1 MLRRLLVVLVL
12 PCSLALFGCD
22 NDYPEGGAWE
32 DTEREIEVEVEED
45 VFEDEGVQ
53 VDPYAP
59 EPDAQLD
66 ENVLE
71 DDGVEVYENEEII
84 REDPNAPAPQTAPE
98 GQMTPQE
105 QAPAERPIAPEEQR
119 PLGEQRPLNEPDELE
134 FELEQGLDP
143 GPTGD

>member
-32 DTEREIEVEVEED
+32 DTEREVEVEED
-45 VFEDEGVQ
+45 VIEDEGVQ

-59 EPDAQLD
+59 DQDVQVE
-66 ENVLE
+66 EGVIE

-84 REDPNAPAPQTAPE
+84 REDPNAPAPQTPPE

-105 QAPAERPIAPEEQR
+105 QAPAERPVTPEEQR
-119 PLGEQRPLNEPDELE
+119 PLEEQRPQGEPDELE
-134 FELEQGLDP
+134 QEQGLDP

>member
-32 DTEREIEVEVEED
+32 DTEREVEVEEG
-45 VFEDEGVQ
+45 VIEDEGVQ

-59 EPDAQLD
+59 DPDVQVEEGAIQ
-66 ENVLE
+66 
-71 DDGVEVYENEEII
+71 DDGVEVYENEEVI

-105 QAPAERPIAPEEQR
+105 QAPEEQLTPEEQR
-119 PLGEQRPLNEPDELE
+119 PLGEPNELE
-134 FELEQGLDP
+134 LEQEEQGLDP